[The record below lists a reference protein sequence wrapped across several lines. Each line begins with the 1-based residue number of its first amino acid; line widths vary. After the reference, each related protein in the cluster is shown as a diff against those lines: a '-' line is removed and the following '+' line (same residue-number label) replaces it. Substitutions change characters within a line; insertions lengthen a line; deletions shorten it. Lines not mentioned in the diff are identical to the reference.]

1 MLFILSL
8 LAAGLCL
15 CIVMYLL
22 LSPSLESSDGQDRQT
37 FRSPSLRLILPWV
50 SSLSSLLSPFL
61 TWKYQLKLK
70 QEILEAGLTGQ
81 LTPQH
86 IAGFQG
92 FAAILSGLIA
102 LWLFQWVLA
111 LSWPMTCVMTLV
123 LASLGVH
130 WPIAVLRSKARLRK
144 RSILKAFPFVLD
156 MTTLCVESGMNLHGA
171 LLQTTQSI
179 PENPLRQELQYALSE
194 MRTGLARADAL
205 REMAH
210 RIALP
215 EIKQWVAS
223 INQTESLGMGLG
235 PMLRAQADQ
244 RRSERFLRAEK
255 LALEAPVKMLLPL
268 VVCIF
273 PCTFIVLAFPIGM
286 KLLNSG
292 L

>member
-15 CIVMYLL
+15 CILIYLL
-22 LSPSLESSDGQDRQT
+22 LSPSLASVEVSEQQAFNT
-37 FRSPSLRLILPWV
+37 LSLRLILPWV
-50 SSLSSLLSPFL
+50 SSLSHLVSPFL

-70 QEILEAGLTGQ
+70 QEIIEAGLTGQ
-81 LTPQH
+81 FTHRH
-86 IAGFQG
+86 IAGFQCL
-92 FAAILSGLIA
+92 AAICSFAMA
-102 LWLFQWVLA
+102 LWGFKWG
-111 LSWPMTCVMTLV
+111 LSTSWF
-123 LASLGVH
+123 ASLLLAIIFMFLGIY
-130 WPIAVLRSKARLRK
+130 WPIATLRSKARLRK
-144 RSILKAFPFVLD
+144 RNILKAFPFVLD

-171 LLQTTQSI
+171 LIQTARSI
-179 PENPLRQELQYALSE
+179 PESPLRQEIHHALAE
-194 MRTGLARADAL
+194 MRTGLARSEAL
-205 REMAH
+205 REMGN
-210 RIALP
+210 RVGLS
-215 EIKQWVAS
+215 EVKQWVAS

-244 RRSERFLRAEK
+244 RRSERFLRAER

-286 KLLNSG
+286 KLLNAG

>member
-8 LAAGLCL
+8 LAAGVCL
-15 CIVMYLL
+15 CIVIYVL
-22 LSPSLESSDGQDRQT
+22 LSPRLDNVDSQDKQAFSSTG
-37 FRSPSLRLILPWV
+37 LRMLLPWV
-50 SSLSSLLSPFL
+50 NSLSTLVSPFL

-81 LTPQH
+81 LNPRH
-86 IAGFQG
+86 IAGFQSLS
-92 FAAILSGLIA
+92 AILACLVALYLFKWMLGMTWLSSTLMMLVFVGIGL
-102 LWLFQWVLA
+102 
-111 LSWPMTCVMTLV
+111 
-123 LASLGVH
+123 H
-130 WPIAVLRSKARLRK
+130 WPLTVLRNKARVRK

-171 LLQTTQSI
+171 LIQTAQTI
-179 PENPLRQELQYALSE
+179 PDNPLRQELQFALSE

-205 REMAH
+205 REMAN
-210 RIALP
+210 RIALV